1 MILLFRNRIET
12 FFTFKYNI
20 FRSYNQFKRR
30 INMDKKIRIAIIGGG
45 PAGLSAAMY
54 LEKKGYENYVIYE
67 KQDHVGGKCHSPYC
81 NGKRYEMGAIMG
93 VPSYYAVH
101 DVELFAGVTHD
112 GPALNRNYKYPD
124 GKIDSRWDTHSAQ
137 ASPLKYFLKHPK
149 NALHLKKL
157 AKQIKEFGQI
167 LETKY
172 KGYDI
177 CGHLGV
183 SEGRYK
189 GYAVAEDRHPVEGVN
204 PNLKDLAMPF
214 KDFCEMNGVP
224 LVQEVWVQPFTSFGY
239 GYFDEIPAAYVLKYL
254 DFQTMMNFVQV
265 NLWTWKD
272 GTQSIY
278 EALNKKLKNP
288 AVLNANVEKVVRTEK
303 NVTITVNGKE
313 EVFDKIIV
321 TAPLQV
327 ATEKNPLDNPVSKSL
342 DTWFDVRDNER
353 ELFSKI
359 DYERYD
365 TEAFIVE
372 KDKYPDNS
380 YYIVDNMVPEKLGH
394 VMVYYRRWK
403 NEPDQP
409 IVSYVLRHHKTAFGG
424 KELNYDEVCKNVIED
439 MRKAGSPIEVK
450 DGKENII
457 YKFQTY
463 YFPHIYSE
471 DYQAGWY
478 EKVEALQGELNTYYA
493 GEIMSF
499 GDMDETIEYSHDLI
513 ERFF

>member
-1 MILLFRNRIET
+1 
-12 FFTFKYNI
+12 
-20 FRSYNQFKRR
+20 
-30 INMDKKIRIAIIGGG
+30 MDKKIRIAIIGGG
-45 PAGLSAAMY
+45 PAGLSAGMY

-67 KQDHVGGKCHSPYC
+67 RTDHVGGKCHSPTC

-101 DVELFAGVTHD
+101 DVEEFAGVEHK

-124 GKIDSRWDTHSAQ
+124 GRPDFRFDTHA
-137 ASPLKYFLKHPK
+137 ATANPAKFFLKHPK
-149 NALHLKKL
+149 TALHMKKMK
-157 AKQIKEFGQI
+157 KQIEEFGRI

-177 CGHLGV
+177 CGHRGV
-183 SEGRYK
+183 SEGRYE
-189 GYAVAEDRHPVEGVN
+189 GYAVTPGREPVSGEN
-204 PNLKDLAMPF
+204 PNLKDLALPF
-214 KDFCEMNGVP
+214 NEFLRINNVP
-224 LVQEVWVQPFTSFGY
+224 LCAEVWIQPFTSFGY

-254 DFQTMMNFVQV
+254 DFQTTMNFVKV

-278 EALNKKLKNP
+278 EALNAHLKHP
-288 AVLNANVEKVVRTEK
+288 AVLNADITKVVRGDK
-303 NVTITVNGKE
+303 VTLTVNGKE
-313 EVFDKIIV
+313 EVFDKIII
-321 TAPLQV
+321 TAPLQIG
-327 ATEKNPLDNPVSKSL
+327 EIKNPFTKSL
-342 DTWFDVRDNER
+342 DTWLDVNDKER

-365 TEAFIVE
+365 TQAFIIE
-372 KDKYPDNS
+372 DGKYPDNS
-380 YYIVDNMVPEKLGH
+380 YYVVDNMVPERLGH

-424 KELNYDEVCKNVIED
+424 KELDYETTKKQVYAD
-439 MRKAGSPIEVK
+439 MKQLGTPLAKK
-450 DGKENII
+450 DGKENVI
-457 YKFQTY
+457 YEFQAY

-471 DYQAGWY
+471 DYAAGWY
-478 EKVEALQGELNTYYA
+478 ERVEAMQGENNTFYA

-499 GDMDETIEYSHDLI
+499 GDMDETIEYSRDLI